1 MKDSRIILEGK
12 RKKKIVCDSDVYL
25 LQQRLNGPFRRVIE
39 VPVDCDVSTIAARLE
54 DGLLVLTMQRVIN
67 PDVKTIAINSLVS
80 LQTYSWYTRF
90 TSSHVPGSSLE
101 YPKST
106 RYPPSDTVHLQSTES
121 LNPTSQMTFG
131 IHLFNFLE
139 RLLCSQPRTLGWILF
154 N

>member
-1 MKDSRIILEGK
+1 M
-12 RKKKIVCDSDVYL
+12 KIVCDSDIYL

-67 PDVKTIAINSLVS
+67 PDVKTIAIDSLVS
-80 LQTYSWYTRF
+80 LQTDSWYRQF
-90 TSSHVPGSSLE
+90 TSSHVPGFFLE
-101 YPKST
+101 YLKSI
-106 RYPPSDTVHLQSTES
+106 RYPPSDTEHLQSIES
-121 LNPTSQMTFG
+121 QNLTCQMTFD
-131 IHLFNFLE
+131 IHLFDFLE